1 MMDTPKIFDSEL
13 KFCEILW
20 THEPVKS
27 SELVR
32 LCADELGWKKSTT
45 YTVIKRLTERG
56 VVHTENAVVTAL
68 VNRED
73 VQSAESRAFVERV
86 RTPCWMALSRL
97 LMAVSA
103 SRSCCSYSGTFTLS
117 LSCKSMSMDTMA
129 SIALSS
135 MTIFMVSPTT
145 KSSIH
150 SFLTGFLWH
159 SVRFFLTDTHL

>member
-32 LCADELGWKKSTT
+32 LCAAELGWKKSTT

-73 VQSAESRAFVERV
+73 VQSAESRAFVERNF
-86 RTPCWMALSRL
+86 
-97 LMAVSA
+97 
-103 SRSCCSYSGTFTLS
+103 SGS
-117 LSCKSMSMDTMA
+117 L
-129 SIALSS
+129 
-135 MTIFMVSPTT
+135 P
-145 KSSIH
+145 
-150 SFLTGFLWH
+150 GFLNAF
-159 SVRFFLTDTHL
+159 VGGKGLTAAEADELRRMIDKFEEESHG

>member
-73 VQSAESRAFVERV
+73 VQSAESRAFVERNF
-86 RTPCWMALSRL
+86 
-97 LMAVSA
+97 
-103 SRSCCSYSGTFTLS
+103 SGS
-117 LSCKSMSMDTMA
+117 L
-129 SIALSS
+129 
-135 MTIFMVSPTT
+135 P
-145 KSSIH
+145 
-150 SFLTGFLWH
+150 GFLNAF
-159 SVRFFLTDTHL
+159 VGGKGLTAVEADELRRMIDKFEEESHG

>member
-27 SELVR
+27 SELVH

-45 YTVIKRLTERG
+45 YPVIKRLTERG

-73 VQSAESRAFVERV
+73 VQSAESRAFVERNF
-86 RTPCWMALSRL
+86 
-97 LMAVSA
+97 
-103 SRSCCSYSGTFTLS
+103 SGS
-117 LSCKSMSMDTMA
+117 L
-129 SIALSS
+129 
-135 MTIFMVSPTT
+135 P
-145 KSSIH
+145 
-150 SFLTGFLWH
+150 GFLNAF
-159 SVRFFLTDTHL
+159 VGGKGLTAAEADELRRMIDKFEEESHG

>member
-73 VQSAESRAFVERV
+73 VQSAESRAFVERNF
-86 RTPCWMALSRL
+86 
-97 LMAVSA
+97 
-103 SRSCCSYSGTFTLS
+103 SGS
-117 LSCKSMSMDTMA
+117 L
-129 SIALSS
+129 
-135 MTIFMVSPTT
+135 P
-145 KSSIH
+145 
-150 SFLTGFLWH
+150 GFL
-159 SVRFFLTDTHL
+159 SAFVGGKGLTAAEADELRRMIDKFEEEHHG

>member
-1 MMDTPKIFDSEL
+1 MMDAPKIFDSEL

-73 VQSAESRAFVERV
+73 VQSAESRAFVERNF
-86 RTPCWMALSRL
+86 
-97 LMAVSA
+97 
-103 SRSCCSYSGTFTLS
+103 SGS
-117 LSCKSMSMDTMA
+117 L
-129 SIALSS
+129 
-135 MTIFMVSPTT
+135 P
-145 KSSIH
+145 
-150 SFLTGFLWH
+150 GFLNAF
-159 SVRFFLTDTHL
+159 VGGKGLTAAEADELRRMIDKFEEESHG